1 MNNTNKAAI
10 IILDGWGHGLH
21 PKADALRLAHTP
33 FIDSLYRDY
42 PNSELVT
49 FGGEVGLPDGQM
61 GNSEVGHLNIGA
73 GRIVYQDF
81 ARINKEIKEN
91 NLKNNPKLIDAIA
104 KAKEQDSAFHLI
116 GLLSDGGVHAHIN
129 HLKALCDICEENKLN
144 KVFIHAFMDGRDT
157 APKGGINY
165 LKDLSKYVKSKNI
178 EIATIVGRYY
188 AMDRDNRWERIKLA
202 YDALVKGTGETVS
215 DIGSAMQKS
224 YDADVTDEFIQP
236 MITSESS
243 DSRIKDGD
251 VVLFYNFRTDRPR
264 QLTKALTQEDF
275 PDHGMKKLNIDMLT
289 MTKYDE
295 TFKGL
300 GIMYDKDDIKNTIGE
315 VIAQNGL
322 SQLRIA
328 ETEKY
333 PHVTFFLSGGRE
345 IPFEKESR
353 IVIPSPQVATYD
365 LKPEMSAK
373 EITEA
378 VIDKMNNESPD
389 FICLNYAN
397 TDMVG
402 HTGDFDACIKAAE
415 TVDNSVSMLVKAL
428 LEHNYYALIIAD
440 HGNSDQMINADGSP
454 HTAHTT
460 NLVPCFLVSNDK
472 KDVQL
477 NNGKLGDIAPT
488 ILSLMNITKPEDMTG
503 LNLIS

>member
-1 MNNTNKAAI
+1 MNNSNKAAI

-49 FGGEVGLPDGQM
+49 FGEVVGLPEGQM

-81 ARINKEIKEN
+81 ARINKEIEEDK
-91 NLKNNPKLIDAIA
+91 LKYNPQLIKGIA
-104 KAKEQDSAFHLI
+104 KAKEHGAAFHLI
-116 GLLSDGGVHAHIN
+116 GLLSDGGVHSHIN
-129 HLKALCDICEENKLN
+129 HLKALCDICVENELD

-157 APKGGINY
+157 APNGGINY
-165 LKDLSKYVKSKNI
+165 LKDLSSYIKGTKIK
-178 EIATIVGRYY
+178 IASIVGRYY

-202 YDALVKGTGETVS
+202 YDALVKGVGVVVK
-215 DIGSAMQKS
+215 DIDKAMQES
-224 YDADVTDEFIQP
+224 YEHDVTDEFIMP
-236 MITSESS
+236 MITSETE

-275 PDHGMKKLNIDMLT
+275 PDQEMKKLNIDVLT

-300 GIMYDKDDIKNTIGE
+300 HVMYNKDDIKNTIGE
-315 VIAQNGL
+315 VIARNGL

-345 IPFEKESR
+345 APFEKESR
-353 IVIPSPQVATYD
+353 IVIPSPKVATYD

-378 VIDKMNNESPD
+378 VIEKINSESPD

-402 HTGDFDACIKAAE
+402 HTGDFAACMKAAE
-415 TVDNSVSMLVKAL
+415 TVDNAVSMLVKAL
-428 LEHNYYALIIAD
+428 LEHNYYTLIIAD
-440 HGNSDQMINADGSP
+440 HGNSDLMINPDGSP

-460 NLVPCFLVSNDK
+460 NLVPCFFVSNDK

-477 NNGKLGDIAPT
+477 SNGKLGDIAPT
-488 ILSLMNITKPEDMTG
+488 ILSLMNITKPKEMTG